1 MGKKKK
7 KRKRIERSINYI
19 LQAIALTTALIT
31 AIAELI
37 KALKQLPGR
46 EISPF
51 FLILPQ
57 GGKTIQ

>member
-37 KALKQLPGR
+37 KALK
-46 EISPF
+46 
-51 FLILPQ
+51 
-57 GGKTIQ
+57 